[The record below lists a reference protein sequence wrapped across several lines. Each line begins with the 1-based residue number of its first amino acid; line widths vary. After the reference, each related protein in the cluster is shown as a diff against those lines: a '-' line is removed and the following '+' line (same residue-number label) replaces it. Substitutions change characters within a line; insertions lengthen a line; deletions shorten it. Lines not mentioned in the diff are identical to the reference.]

1 MGEEDPL
8 SQNKRGL
15 GRGLS
20 ALFEDEEGV
29 YPQVDDFDE
38 DSGLSRFECPV
49 ERLQPGQF
57 QPRRNFDSD
66 ALRQLA
72 ESISTHGILQPILV
86 RALDETE
93 EHFEIIAGERRWRA
107 AQIAQLHDVP
117 VILVQMGD
125 EEALEIALIE
135 NLQREDLNPLEEAQG
150 YQKLIDEFAHTQGK
164 LAAVIGKSRS
174 HIANTLRLL
183 KLPADVQNFVD
194 DGSLSAGH
202 ARALITAENP
212 SALAK
217 SVISQG
223 LSVRDTER
231 LAKETKA
238 DYEGKK
244 YDKPSKAKKQQKSV
258 DTLALEEE
266 LSSKLGMDVII
277 DLKSGQNGQLKVKFA
292 NYDQL
297 DEIVHRLSTSNS

>member
-1 MGEEDPL
+1 MDEEETAP
-8 SQNKRGL
+8 NKRGL

-29 YPQVDDFDE
+29 YPQADE
-38 DSGLSRFECPV
+38 FGHTPGLT
-49 ERLQPGQF
+49 RLELSIEQLEPGEF
-57 QPRRNFDSD
+57 QPRRNFNEEN
-66 ALRQLA
+66 LKQLA

-86 RALDETE
+86 RSIDEVE
-93 EHFEIIAGERRWRA
+93 AKYEIIAGERRWRA
-107 AQIAQLHDVP
+107 AQMAQLHEVP
-117 VILVQMGD
+117 VIVAQMDD

-135 NLQREDLNPLEEAQG
+135 NLQREDLNPLEEAEG
-150 YQKLIDEFAHTQGK
+150 YQRLIDQFGHTQGK
-164 LAAVIGKSRS
+164 LSAVIGKSRS

-183 KLPADVQNFVD
+183 TLPENVQAYVN
-194 DGSLSAGH
+194 DGSLTAGH

-212 SALAK
+212 LELAK
-217 SVISQG
+217 TVVNQG
-223 LSVRDTER
+223 LSVRETER

-244 YDKPSKAKKQQKSV
+244 DKLESKTKKQKKSA

-266 LSSKLGMDVII
+266 LSNKLGLDVVV
-277 DLKSGQNGQLKVKFA
+277 DLKTGQSGQVKINFS

-297 DEIVHRLSTSNS
+297 DEVVHRLSNAV

>member
-38 DSGLSRFECPV
+38 DSGMSRFECPV

-107 AQIAQLHDVP
+107 AQIAQLHNVP

-183 KLPADVQNFVD
+183 KLPADVQGFVD

-244 YDKPSKAKKQQKSV
+244 DDKPSKAKKQQKSV

-266 LSSKLGMDVII
+266 LSSKLGMDVVI
-277 DLKSGQNGQLKVKFA
+277 DLKSGQNGQLKVTFA

>member
-29 YPQVDDFDE
+29 YPQVDDFEE

-72 ESISTHGILQPILV
+72 ESISTHGILQPIIV

-183 KLPADVQNFVD
+183 KLPADVQGFVD

-244 YDKPSKAKKQQKSV
+244 DDKPSKAKKQQKSV

-266 LSSKLGMDVII
+266 LSSKLGMDVVI
-277 DLKSGQNGQLKVKFA
+277 DLKSGQNGQLKVTFA

>member
-29 YPQVDDFDE
+29 FPLADE
-38 DSGLSRFECPV
+38 FENDAGLSRFDCPV

-57 QPRRNFDSD
+57 QPRRNFDGD

-107 AQIAQLHDVP
+107 AQIAQLHEVP

-150 YQKLIDEFAHTQGK
+150 YQKLIEEFAHTQGK

-183 KLPADVQNFVD
+183 KLPEDVQAFVD

-212 SALAK
+212 STLAK

-223 LSVRDTER
+223 LSVRETER

-244 YDKPSKAKKQQKSV
+244 DNKPTKAKKQQKSV

-266 LSSKLGMDVII
+266 LSNKLGLDVVI
-277 DLKSGQNGQLKVKFA
+277 DLKSGQSGQLKVTFG

-297 DEIVHRLSTSNS
+297 DEVVHRLSTSNA